1 MRATMRAVTIKLK
14 GARYYD
20 AEAAHACGDLA
31 LSKSV
36 LLKPEPNNPHDKN
49 AVAVFSNSGKMLGHI
64 SRDIA
69 GKYKELVL
77 LDQVVESNVYSAE
90 KINDYQKFDIRI
102 SITYLAPDIEF
113 GVLFPENAGSYLITL
128 GIDRVYIGA
137 TGNLQ
142 RRCKDHVR
150 DLVNKTHANN
160 ALQADFNEKN
170 LDSFKFIV
178 LREAVS
184 LQEAEEFESN
194 EILRRLRSGEKLYN
208 KTLDGKGLYSK
219 SLHSQRTV
227 SDIYIASEKRVI
239 SSSDLDSDFRA
250 SASDLARSEDI
261 DSPPNVANAGTRA
274 QPLESKSQISPANRI
289 VGYSESLSGI
299 DKEEGAIEF
308 EREKLVMEDGAIYE
322 GNIVDG
328 KMHGYGK
335 YTWKN
340 GDYYIG
346 NFRGGVRV
354 RGDGKF
360 YKSVKKTN
368 TSDN

>member
-36 LLKPEPNNPHDKN
+36 LLKPEPNNRYDKN
-49 AVAVFSNSGKMLGHI
+49 AVAVLSLSGKMMGHI

-77 LDQVVESNVYSAE
+77 LDQVVESSVYSAD

-102 SITYLAPDIEF
+102 SITYFAPDIEF
-113 GVLFPENAGSYLITL
+113 GVRFPETAGTYLITL

-137 TGNLQ
+137 TGNLK
-142 RRCKDHVR
+142 RRCKDHLR
-150 DLVNKTHANN
+150 DLFNKTHANN
-160 ALQADFNEKN
+160 TLQADFNHKN

-178 LREAVS
+178 LREAES
-184 LQEAEEFESN
+184 LQEAEEFESK
-194 EILRRLRSGEKLYN
+194 EILRRMRSGEKLYN
-208 KTLDGKGLYSK
+208 KTLDGKGLYSR

-227 SDIYIASEKRVI
+227 SDIYIASEKLVI
-239 SSSDLDSDFRA
+239 SSSDLNSDFRA
-250 SASDLARSEDI
+250 SASDLVRSEDL
-261 DSPPNVANAGTRA
+261 DSPPNVPNARNIA
-274 QPLESKSQISPANRI
+274 QPLESKSQISPTNRV
-289 VGYSESLSGI
+289 VGYSEILAGI
-299 DKEEGAIEF
+299 GNAEVASEF
-308 EREKLVMEDGAIYE
+308 EGQKLVMEDGAIYE

-354 RGDGKF
+354 WGDGRF

-368 TSDN
+368 KSDN